1 MHIYRTFG
9 RTVYLFKI
17 INIYCYNTS
26 EEFFYIKLLSINE
39 LFNTF
44 CFGLWTGSELN
55 RFRFTRPHPKER
67 PVLSPL
73 RQLSHGY

>member
-1 MHIYRTFG
+1 MINNMHIYRTFG

-26 EEFFYIKLLSINE
+26 EEFFYIKLLPINE

-44 CFGLWTGSELN
+44 CFGLWSGSELN
-55 RFRFTRPHPKER
+55 RFG
-67 PVLSPL
+67 
-73 RQLSHGY
+73 SHGLIRRNDLYCRHYDN